1 VLVLHHHQQQYEKYQ
16 NFKHLVIIFCCA
28 ALLACPQLLS
38 FVQLLLGPIL
48 RLLFGDNQV
57 EVELNAFFLDV
68 NKNPIVLPICLMAYW
83 CWHAWNKWEKYS
95 LIVLYC
101 LSAVVFIE
109 YYSHV
114 PSQQFSSS
122 FQHVLRGLQKN
133 FLSVILLQL
142 WMHISV
148 YLVLISHRGIGR
160 QFYYIQKTLSN
171 VVVVTYFLFIFI
183 M

>member
-1 VLVLHHHQQQYEKYQ
+1 MLVLHHYQQYEKSQ
-16 NFKHLVIIFCCA
+16 NFKQHVTIFCCA
-28 ALLACPQLLS
+28 ALLAFPQLLS
-38 FVQLLLGPIL
+38 FLQLLSGHILQLLLL
-48 RLLFGDNQV
+48 DDREVL
-57 EVELNAFFLDV
+57 VELNAFFLDV
-68 NKNPIVLPICLMAYW
+68 NQNPIVLPICLMAYW
-83 CWHAWNKWEKYS
+83 MWHAWNKWEKQS
-95 LIVLYC
+95 LIILYC
-101 LSAVVFIE
+101 LSSVVFIE

-114 PSQQFSSS
+114 PSEQFSST

-160 QFYYIQKTLSN
+160 QFYFIQKTLSN
-171 VVVVTYFLFIFI
+171 VVVMTYFLFIFI